1 MMFSLFTASFD
12 LMGSFV
18 FALSGALVGVRRKM
32 DIFGVL
38 VLAIVTAF
46 GGGSLRS
53 ILMGDLPIPFLKD
66 IRYIIACIIA
76 TVIVFV
82 FREQFKKLKKPI
94 AFFDALGLG
103 FFLSLGMTISL
114 QHGFSWWASVILG
127 TITASFGGVI
137 RDIFSA
143 QIPLIFQKEA
153 YASIC
158 IMGGLFYLLLQSLSI
173 SGELVNIATM
183 LFVFVLR
190 VAAIKYHWS
199 LPK

>member
-53 ILMGDLPIPFLKD
+53 ILIGDLPIPFLKD
-66 IRYIIACIIA
+66 IRYIVACIIA

-82 FREQFKKLKKPI
+82 FREQFKKL
-94 AFFDALGLG
+94 
-103 FFLSLGMTISL
+103 
-114 QHGFSWWASVILG
+114 
-127 TITASFGGVI
+127 
-137 RDIFSA
+137 
-143 QIPLIFQKEA
+143 
-153 YASIC
+153 
-158 IMGGLFYLLLQSLSI
+158 
-173 SGELVNIATM
+173 
-183 LFVFVLR
+183 
-190 VAAIKYHWS
+190 
-199 LPK
+199 